1 MFIIFDEFM
10 ASRVDTEVR
19 DGLGRALTASILLH
33 NQDVIEFNTLVNSLI
48 ASNDDTKRFIDL
60 MEVMIRDNLDWSFT
74 TARYLMNT
82 TEFIEFA
89 VEKQDINI
97 Q

>member
-1 MFIIFDEFM
+1 M